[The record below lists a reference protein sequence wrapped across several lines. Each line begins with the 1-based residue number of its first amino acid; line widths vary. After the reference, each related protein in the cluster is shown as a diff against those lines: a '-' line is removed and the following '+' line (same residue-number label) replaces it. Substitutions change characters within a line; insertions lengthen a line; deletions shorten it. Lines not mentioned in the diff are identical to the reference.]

1 MFGDVQI
8 IGDSASRV
16 QLKEVVK
23 RSGDKSEGGP
33 QKYDVIQAEIGGR
46 KINVY
51 FPVDSDG
58 SHCGESIIDYST
70 RNLPALFGKDG
81 YFDSLKP
88 NASRRQMTPA
98 QAGEDNLKLRAYQ
111 ILTESYLSRFSRAT
125 SAKISNGWTSVKKGA
140 SWAKE
145 KTGSGITSTKEFY
158 DKHPVA
164 FKRAFLSTACTVMG
178 IVSYYI
184 QLSFNPI
191 GMMQNAWHGAPSV
204 APISF
209 NPIRMMQNTWYGTPS
224 VAPDEL

>member
-16 QLKEVVK
+16 ELKEVNTK
-23 RSGDKSEGGP
+23 GGKKLEGGP

-46 KINVY
+46 KVNVY

-58 SHCGESIIDYST
+58 SHSGESIIDYST

-81 YFDSLKP
+81 YFDSLKA

-98 QAGEDNLKLRAYQ
+98 QAGEENLKLRAYQ

-125 SAKISNGWTSVKKGA
+125 STKISNGWTSVKNGA

-145 KTGSGITSTKEFY
+145 KTGSGMISTKEY
-158 DKHPVA
+158 YGNHPVA
-164 FKRAFLSTACTVMG
+164 FKRTFLATACVVTS

-184 QLSFNPI
+184 QMSFNPI
-191 GMMQNAWHGAPSV
+191 GMMQNAY
-204 APISF
+204 
-209 NPIRMMQNTWYGTPS
+209 YGTPI
-224 VAPDEL
+224 V